1 MGTAA
6 RGGGHLCP
14 VCIRSADAG
23 TCPEHGPWEPHQLL
37 THDDRRRA
45 SASILRQP
53 FEPLVQACPR
63 CLGEVALG
71 RVGFQCVEHGH
82 ARDGHGPYRVDE
94 LLGPTAQRE
103 AALSRSRLA
112 RRTRA
117 RRDAQVIELQ
127 SLPFPDAARTARL
140 VAAAAVVAATL
151 AFLAR

>member
-1 MGTAA
+1 MGTPA
-6 RGGGHLCP
+6 RRGHLCP
-14 VCIRSADAG
+14 VCIRPAG
-23 TCPEHGPWEPHQLL
+23 SGRCSEHGPWEPHQLL
-37 THDDRRRA
+37 TRDDRRRA
-45 SASILRQP
+45 AAQRFRQP
-53 FEPLVQACPR
+53 FEPLVHACPR

-71 RVGFQCVEHGH
+71 RLGFHCVDHGH

-103 AALSRSRLA
+103 AVLHRSRLA

-127 SLPFPDAARTARL
+127 SLPWPDAARTARL
-140 VAAAAVVAATL
+140 VAGAVVMAATL